1 MSFNVIVTD
10 EAEGDLKEAARWI
23 AQYSTERAAIW
34 YFEITETIESL
45 QDFPLRCP
53 LAPESK
59 TFSTEIRHLLFDKYR
74 ILFIIDDENVY
85 VLRVMHGA
93 QDTLKP

>member
-1 MSFNVIVTD
+1 MSFHVLITE
-10 EAEGDLKEAARWI
+10 EAEEDLKEAARWV
-23 AQYSTERAAIW
+23 ARYSPELAAIW
-34 YFEITETIESL
+34 YFDITEAIESL

-59 TFSTEIRHLLFDKYR
+59 TFSTEVRHLIYEKYR
-74 ILFIIDDENVY
+74 ILFVIEGETVY
-85 VLRVMHGA
+85 VLRVRHSA